1 MNECPICKA
10 PAIQHSPNQL
20 MECSLKK
27 EIAALQ
33 KQLEPSPCGVSG
45 HRNAD
50 WEIKKIQSCGC
61 IICTCED
68 DVQCQGCGSKNCA
81 AHDPMVAARDFHAYE
96 YGCLTCR
103 REQEIRREEREP
115 ICELF
120 ELWRTSSKRITFV
133 DKESSVQWKR
143 IWNSLVD
150 KLTESGDYRALPE
163 REAASRKEAK

>member
-1 MNECPICKA
+1 MKTFDEWEREPKA
-10 PAIQHSPNQL
+10 RPPKDLYSLGVTDIYEIREEAWNARDDDFADLQH
-20 MECSLKK
+20 
-27 EIAALQ
+27 
-33 KQLEPSPCGVSG
+33 QLEPSPCGVEG
-45 HRNAD
+45 HRRAD
-50 WEIKKIQSCGC
+50 WVELGI
-61 IICTCED
+61 
-68 DVQCQGCGSKNCA
+68 
-81 AHDPMVAARDFHAYE
+81 VAIGDEMY
-96 YGCLTCR
+96 YCSLCR

>member
-1 MNECPICKA
+1 MKTFETWRKSIGETDDNLSAWEA
-10 PAIQHSPNQL
+10 WHARDQDFS
-20 MECSLKK
+20 
-27 EIAALQ
+27 ALQ
-33 KQLEPSPCGVSG
+33 RQLEPSPCGVEG
-45 HRNAD
+45 HRRAD
-50 WEIKKIQSCGC
+50 WVELGI
-61 IICTCED
+61 
-68 DVQCQGCGSKNCA
+68 
-81 AHDPMVAARDFHAYE
+81 VAIGDEMY
-96 YGCLTCR
+96 YCSLCR

-163 REAASRKEAK
+163 REGGKESK

>member
-1 MNECPICKA
+1 M
-10 PAIQHSPNQL
+10 SPNEL
-20 MECSLKK
+20 LG
-27 EIAALQ
+27 
-33 KQLEPSPCGVSG
+33 PSPCGVAG
-45 HRNAD
+45 HRRAD
-50 WEIKKIQSCGC
+50 WVETEECKLLKRKPADGKVH
-61 IICTCED
+61 E
-68 DVQCQGCGSKNCA
+68 VLA
-81 AHDPMVAARDFHAYE
+81 FY
-96 YGCLTCR
+96 CLACR

-163 REAASRKEAK
+163 REGGKESK

>member
-1 MNECPICKA
+1 MRTKFNVK
-10 PAIQHSPNQL
+10 
-20 MECSLKK
+20 
-27 EIAALQ
+27 
-33 KQLEPSPCGVSG
+33 GVVRKTAQPTIHDG
-45 HRNAD
+45 Q
-50 WEIKKIQSCGC
+50 KIQKW
-61 IICTCED
+61 E
-68 DVQCQGCGSKNCA
+68 
-81 AHDPMVAARDFHAYE
+81 YE
-96 YGCLTCR
+96 CLACR

-163 REAASRKEAK
+163 REGGKESK

>member
-1 MNECPICKA
+1 MKTFETWRKSMGETDDNLSAWEA
-10 PAIQHSPNQL
+10 WHARD
-20 MECSLKK
+20 E
-27 EIAALQ
+27 EISALQ
-33 KQLEPSPCGVSG
+33 RQLELSHCG

-50 WEIKKIQSCGC
+50 FKKHLPHESWPDH
-61 IICTCED
+61 CEAC
-68 DVQCQGCGSKNCA
+68 V
-81 AHDPMVAARDFHAYE
+81 RDR
-96 YGCLTCR
+96 R

-163 REAASRKEAK
+163 REGGKDEK

>member
-1 MNECPICKA
+1 MKTFGETDDNLSAWEA
-10 PAIQHSPNQL
+10 WHARDQ
-20 MECSLKK
+20 E
-27 EIAALQ
+27 
-33 KQLEPSPCGVSG
+33 EPSPCGVAG

-50 WEIKKIQSCGC
+50 FKKHLPHESWPDH
-61 IICTCED
+61 CEAC
-68 DVQCQGCGSKNCA
+68 V
-81 AHDPMVAARDFHAYE
+81 RD
-96 YGCLTCR
+96 LR